1 MKHIHL
7 YCAAL
12 LTAATTIAGCDKKSN
27 EAQVSDSRI
36 NNFEVVQ
43 TIKSAER
50 DYSCVGADA
59 VFNDSIPVYSKV
71 SVTIQWPDKMGEY
84 NIKPLQDSLMA
95 AIYESPKA
103 SIDETIL
110 AALESPRGND
120 IYKMEPV
127 DSIPAHKLAMTLY
140 NDKIASAVTFD
151 RNYIVYQVMTS
162 IYDGGAHGMSVS
174 HFINYDFDS
183 ARVITPELAFRPGSD
198 EKLLEAIKSQLMK
211 MYGVT
216 TLQQLD
222 SKGVFSA
229 QIFLSNEFYLQGYN
243 VMFHYNPYDIA
254 PYSTG
259 SIDVPVPYYMIRE
272 CLTPE
277 VFRLFTSTEI

>member
-7 YCAAL
+7 YCATL
-12 LTAATTIAGCDKKSN
+12 LAAATTITGCSKKNSN
-27 EAQVSDSRI
+27 APESDSRI
-36 NNFEVVQ
+36 NNFQVVQ

-50 DYSCVGADA
+50 DYSYTGANA

-71 SVTIQWPDKMGEY
+71 SVTIQWPDKMGAF

-110 AALESPRGND
+110 AALEAPRGKD

-127 DSIPAHKLAMTLY
+127 DSIPTQKLAMTLY
-140 NDKIASAVTFD
+140 NDKIASAVTF
-151 RNYIVYQVMTS
+151 NPNFIVYQVMSS

-174 HFINYDFDS
+174 RFINYDFDS

-198 EKLLEAIKSQLMK
+198 EKLLDAVKNQLMK
-211 MYGVT
+211 MYGVSS
-216 TLQQLD
+216 LKDLNG
-222 SKGVFSA
+222 KGVFSD
-229 QIFLSNEFYLQGYN
+229 QIFLSKEFYLQGYN
-243 VMFHYNPYDIA
+243 IVFHYNPYDIA

-259 SIDVPVPYYMIRE
+259 SIDVPVPYYTISE
-272 CLTPE
+272 YLSPE
-277 VFRLFTSTEI
+277 VLRLFASTEI